1 MRFRRLW
8 NVTLHDQG
16 STCATLIHRWFDFY
30 RCIFKECLTGT
41 WNYFLGL
48 VLCCGVLS
56 THSLVRTHS
65 WLNSRRSCW
74 FTKTQLWFLDCY
86 WHGCGSGRIIDSPN
100 SVSTL
105 RGSYGNSWGPV
116 FNRGGIRSVRHF
128 PCKFP
133 YKMALVKCPCPRG
146 LWHFPCKF
154 PHKIALVTCPC
165 AFRLCRLAQNDVPG
179 RGVWHFPWHFH
190 TKWLLWN
197 VHVRLECGGSHKMLA
212 AGVATGIVPIN
223 FHTKLLWWHAHV
235 HVDCAGLHKTM
246 SPGGA
251 FGIFHVNFHT
261 KWSLWN
267 VHVHFEGASS
277 HKTMSPEGRLTLS
290 LSISIQNGSYSDMSM
305 CVSTAWARTKRC
317 PREGGLAF
325 SL

>member
-16 STCATLIHRWFDFY
+16 STCATLIHRWFAFY
-30 RCIFKECLTGT
+30 RCIFKECLT
-41 WNYFLGL
+41 YLKLFLGL

-74 FTKTQLWFLDCY
+74 FTKTQLWVLDCY

-133 YKMALVKCPCPRG
+133 YK
-146 LWHFPCKF
+146 
-154 PHKIALVTCPC
+154 IALVTCPC
-165 AFRLCRLAQNDVPG
+165 ACWLCRPTQNDVPG
-179 RGVWHFPWHFH
+179 RGVWHFPCKFPYKMVFVKCPCPFRRRKLAQNDVPGGAFDIVLINFH
-190 TKWLLWN
+190 TKWLL
-197 VHVRLECGGSHKMLA
+197 
-212 AGVATGIVPIN
+212 
-223 FHTKLLWWHAHV
+223 
-235 HVDCAGLHKTM
+235 
-246 SPGGA
+246 
-251 FGIFHVNFHT
+251 
-261 KWSLWN
+261 
-267 VHVHFEGASS
+267 
-277 HKTMSPEGRLTLS
+277 
-290 LSISIQNGSYSDMSM
+290 
-305 CVSTAWARTKRC
+305 
-317 PREGGLAF
+317 
-325 SL
+325 